1 MHVIKSATSVGDA
14 HDGHDE
20 WNLLVYTNKDAASA
34 HESGVRL
41 KNVGHECARAL
52 LIASQYVTEVTVQF
66 GPFVMTTENEVLG
79 PVMDF

>member
-20 WNLLVYTNKDAASA
+20 WNLLVSTNKDAASA

-52 LIASQYVTEVTVQF
+52 LIAS
-66 GPFVMTTENEVLG
+66 
-79 PVMDF
+79 